1 MGKCYYITEESGK
14 EFNALTKAR
23 EDVNH
28 ILDSLGWERMTVH
41 RKKENQNKLIHYLR
55 MGFLTPTDWKKIGQR
70 METDG
75 VLLIQFPILNSLFF
89 NNIAAGILEKTKVK
103 KNIKIIVLIHDLDS
117 IRFPGEKEKQENHE
131 KNFWDLADVII
142 VHNYRMKEY
151 LQKQGVQKPMV
162 ELGIFDYILE
172 PQGIRDKDRESHYRE
187 VVIAGNLNGNK
198 TQYLRELRKLKTLDF
213 CLYGPGFEKQMADK
227 NVVYKGVY
235 PPDQLPDKIRGGWGL
250 IWDGSSLNGCQGNYG
265 EYLKY
270 NNPHKTSFYIAMEM
284 PVIIGKKA
292 AMARFVEENQ
302 IGITVD
308 SLEELPDILSQISYE
323 KYKEIAGN
331 TRKISEKVRAGKYL
345 EEALK
350 ESRKYV

>member
-151 LQKQGVQKPMV
+151 LQKQGVQKPMI
-162 ELGIFDYILE
+162 ELGIFDYLME
-172 PQGIRDKDRESHYRE
+172 KKEIRERKSHFRE

-213 CLYGPGFEKQMADK
+213 RLYGPGFEEGMKDQ

-270 NNPHKTSFYIAMEM
+270 NNPHKTSFYLAMEM
-284 PVIIGKKA
+284 PVIIWKKA

-302 IGITVD
+302 IGITVG
-308 SLEELPDILSQISYE
+308 SLEELPDIINRISYE

-331 TRKISEKVRAGKYL
+331 TGKVSEKIRAGKYL
-345 EEALK
+345 QEALK

>member
-89 NNIAAGILEKTKVK
+89 NNIAAGILEKTKGK

-151 LQKQGVQKPMV
+151 LQKQGVQKPMI
-162 ELGIFDYILE
+162 ELGIFDYLME
-172 PQGIRDKDRESHYRE
+172 KKEIRERKSHFRE

-213 CLYGPGFEKQMADK
+213 RLYGPGFEEGMKDQ

-270 NNPHKTSFYIAMEM
+270 NNPHKTSFYLAMEM
-284 PVIIGKKA
+284 PVIIWKKA

-308 SLEELPDILSQISYE
+308 SLEELPDIINRISYE

-331 TRKISEKVRAGKYL
+331 TRKVSEKIRAGKYL
-345 EEALK
+345 QEALK

>member
-151 LQKQGVQKPMV
+151 LQKQGVQKPMI
-162 ELGIFDYILE
+162 ELGIFDYLME
-172 PQGIRDKDRESHYRE
+172 KKEIRERKSHFRE

-213 CLYGPGFEKQMADK
+213 RLYGPGFEEGMKDQ

-270 NNPHKTSFYIAMEM
+270 NNPHKTSFYLAMEM
-284 PVIIGKKA
+284 PVIIWKKA

-308 SLEELPDILSQISYE
+308 SLEELPDIINRISYE

-331 TRKISEKVRAGKYL
+331 TGKVSEKIRAGKYL
-345 EEALK
+345 QEALK

>member
-75 VLLIQFPILNSLFF
+75 MLLIQFPILNSLFF

-151 LQKQGVQKPMV
+151 LQKQGVQKPMI
-162 ELGIFDYILE
+162 ELGIFDYLME
-172 PQGIRDKDRESHYRE
+172 KKEIRERKSHFRE

-213 CLYGPGFEKQMADK
+213 RLYGPGFEEGMKDQ

-270 NNPHKTSFYIAMEM
+270 NNPHKTSFYLAMEM
-284 PVIIGKKA
+284 PVIIWKKA

-308 SLEELPDILSQISYE
+308 SLEELPDILNQISYE

-331 TRKISEKVRAGKYL
+331 TRKISEKIRAGKYL

>member
-41 RKKENQNKLIHYLR
+41 RKKENQNKLLHYLR
-55 MGFLTPTDWKKIGQR
+55 MGFLTPKDWKKIGQS
-70 METDG
+70 METGG

-89 NNIAAGILEKTKVK
+89 NNLAAGILEKVKAK
-103 KNIKIIVLIHDLDS
+103 KNLKVIVLIHDLDS
-117 IRFPGEKEKQENHE
+117 IRFPGEKEKQEKHE
-131 KNFWDLADVII
+131 KIFWDLADVII

-151 LQKQGVQKPMV
+151 LRKQGVQKPMV
-162 ELGIFDYILE
+162 ALGIFDYILE
-172 PQGIRDKDRESHYRE
+172 PQGIKDRESHFQE
-187 VVIAGNLNGNK
+187 VVIAGNLDGNK
-198 TQYLRELRKLKTLDF
+198 AQYLRKLRELKQLEFR
-213 CLYGPGFEKQMADK
+213 LYGPGFEERMKDK

-235 PPDQLPDKIRGGWGL
+235 PPDQLPDKIQGGWGL
-250 IWDGSSLNGCQGNYG
+250 IWDGSSLTGCQGNYG

-284 PVIIGKKA
+284 PVIIWKKA
-292 AMARFVEENQ
+292 AMARFVEENH

-308 SLEELPDILSQISYE
+308 SLEELPDVLNQISYE
-323 KYKEIAGN
+323 KYKEIARN
-331 TRKISEKVRAGKYL
+331 TRKVSEKIRAGKYL
-345 EEALK
+345 QKALK
-350 ESRKYV
+350 ESSKYV

>member
-41 RKKENQNKLIHYLR
+41 RKKEKQNKLIHYLR

-151 LQKQGVQKPMV
+151 LRKQGVKKPMV

-172 PQGIRDKDRESHYRE
+172 PQGIKDRESHFRE
-187 VVIAGNLNGNK
+187 VVIAGNLDGNK
-198 TQYLRELRKLKTLDF
+198 AQYLRKLRELKKLDF
-213 CLYGPGFEKQMADK
+213 RLYGPGFEERMKDQ

-235 PPDQLPDKIRGGWGL
+235 PPDQLPDKIQGGWGL
-250 IWDGSSLNGCQGNYG
+250 IWDGSSLTGCEGNYG

-284 PVIIGKKA
+284 PVIIWKKA
-292 AMARFVEENQ
+292 AMAKFVEENQ
-302 IGITVD
+302 IGITVG
-308 SLEELPDILSQISYE
+308 SLEELPDIINQISYE

-331 TRKISEKVRAGKYL
+331 TRKVSEKIRAGKYL

>member
-75 VLLIQFPILNSLFF
+75 MLLIQFPILNSLFF

-151 LQKQGVQKPMV
+151 LQKQGVQKPMI
-162 ELGIFDYILE
+162 ELGIFDYLME
-172 PQGIRDKDRESHYRE
+172 KKEIRERKSHFRE

-213 CLYGPGFEKQMADK
+213 RLYGSGFEEGMKDQ

-270 NNPHKTSFYIAMEM
+270 NNPHKTSFYLAMEM
-284 PVIIGKKA
+284 PVIIWKKA

-308 SLEELPDILSQISYE
+308 SLEELPDILNQISYE

-331 TRKISEKVRAGKYL
+331 TGKISEKIRAGKYL

-350 ESRKYV
+350 ESSKYV

>member
-41 RKKENQNKLIHYLR
+41 RKKENQNKLLHYLR
-55 MGFLTPTDWKKIGQR
+55 MGFLTPKDWKKIGQS
-70 METDG
+70 METGG

-89 NNIAAGILEKTKVK
+89 NNLAAGILEKVKAK
-103 KNIKIIVLIHDLDS
+103 KNLKVIVLIHDLDS
-117 IRFPGEKEKQENHE
+117 IRFPGEKEKQEKHE
-131 KNFWDLADVII
+131 KIFWDLADVII

-151 LQKQGVQKPMV
+151 LKKQGVKKPMV

-172 PQGIRDKDRESHYRE
+172 PQGIKDRESHFQE
-187 VVIAGNLNGNK
+187 VVIAGNLDGNK
-198 TQYLRELRKLKTLDF
+198 AQYLRKLRELKQLEFR
-213 CLYGPGFEKQMADK
+213 LYGPGFEERMKDK

-235 PPDQLPDKIRGGWGL
+235 PPDQLPDKIQGGWGL
-250 IWDGSSLNGCQGNYG
+250 IWDGSSLTGCQGNYG

-284 PVIIGKKA
+284 PVIIWKKA
-292 AMARFVEENQ
+292 AMARFVEENH

-308 SLEELPDILSQISYE
+308 SLEELPDVLNQISYE
-323 KYKEIAGN
+323 KYKEIARN
-331 TRKISEKVRAGKYL
+331 TRKVSEKIRAGKYL
-345 EEALK
+345 QEALK

>member
-151 LQKQGVQKPMV
+151 LQKQGVQKPMI
-162 ELGIFDYILE
+162 ELGIFDYLME
-172 PQGIRDKDRESHYRE
+172 KKEIRERKSHFRE

-213 CLYGPGFEKQMADK
+213 RLYGPGFEEGMKDQ

-270 NNPHKTSFYIAMEM
+270 NNPHKTSFYLAMEM
-284 PVIIGKKA
+284 PVIIWKKA

-308 SLEELPDILSQISYE
+308 SLEELPDIINRISYE

-331 TRKISEKVRAGKYL
+331 TRKVSEKIRAGKYL
-345 EEALK
+345 QEALK

>member
-41 RKKENQNKLIHYLR
+41 RKKENQNKLLHYLR
-55 MGFLTPTDWKKIGQR
+55 MGFLTPKDWKKIGQS
-70 METDG
+70 METGG

-89 NNIAAGILEKTKVK
+89 NNLAAGILEKVKAK
-103 KNIKIIVLIHDLDS
+103 KNLKVIVLIHDLDS
-117 IRFPGEKEKQENHE
+117 IRFPGEKEKQEKHE
-131 KNFWDLADVII
+131 KIFWDLADVII

-151 LQKQGVQKPMV
+151 LRKQGVQKPMV
-162 ELGIFDYILE
+162 ALGIFDYILE
-172 PQGIRDKDRESHYRE
+172 PQGIKDRESHFQE
-187 VVIAGNLNGNK
+187 VVIAGNLDGNK
-198 TQYLRELRKLKTLDF
+198 AQYLRKLRELKQLEFR
-213 CLYGPGFEKQMADK
+213 LYGPGFEERMKDK
-227 NVVYKGVY
+227 NVVYKGGY
-235 PPDQLPDKIRGGWGL
+235 PPDQLPDKIQGGWGL
-250 IWDGSSLNGCQGNYG
+250 IWDGSSLTGCQGNYG

-284 PVIIGKKA
+284 PVIIWKKA
-292 AMARFVEENQ
+292 AMARFVEENH

-308 SLEELPDILSQISYE
+308 SLEELPDVLNQISYE

-331 TRKISEKVRAGKYL
+331 TRKVSEKIRAGKYL
-345 EEALK
+345 QEALK

>member
-1 MGKCYYITEESGK
+1 MSRCYYITEESGK
-14 EFNALTKAR
+14 EFSALTKAR

-28 ILDSLGWERMTVH
+28 ILDALGWERMTVH

-55 MGFLTPTDWKKIGQR
+55 MGFLTPADWKKVEQR

-89 NNIAAGILEKTKVK
+89 NNIAAGILEKAKAK

-117 IRFPGEKEKQENHE
+117 IRFPDEKEKQEKHE

-151 LQKQGVQKPMV
+151 LRKQGVKKPMV
-162 ELGIFDYILE
+162 ELGVFDYILE
-172 PQGIRDKDRESHYRE
+172 PQTIKDREKYFQE
-187 VVIAGNLNGNK
+187 VVIAGNLDGNK
-198 TQYLRELRKLKTLDF
+198 AQYLRKLRELKKLEF
-213 CLYGPGFEKQMADK
+213 CLYGPGFEEKMKDQ
-227 NVVYKGVY
+227 NVTYKGVY
-235 PPDQLPDKIRGGWGL
+235 PPDQLPDKIQGGWGL
-250 IWDGSSLNGCQGNYG
+250 IWDGSSLTGCQGNYG

-284 PVIIGKKA
+284 PVIIWKKA

-302 IGITVD
+302 VGITVD
-308 SLEELPDILSQISYE
+308 SLEELPDILNQISYE
-323 KYKEIAGN
+323 KYKEIAGK
-331 TRKISEKVRAGKYL
+331 TKKVSEKIRTGKYL
-345 EEALK
+345 QEALK

>member
-41 RKKENQNKLIHYLR
+41 RKKENQNKLLHYLR
-55 MGFLTPTDWKKIGQR
+55 MGFLTPKDWKKIGQS
-70 METDG
+70 METGG

-89 NNIAAGILEKTKVK
+89 NNLAAGILEKVKAK
-103 KNIKIIVLIHDLDS
+103 KNLKVIVLIHDLDS
-117 IRFPGEKEKQENHE
+117 IRFPGEKEKQEKHE
-131 KNFWDLADVII
+131 KIFWDLADVII

-151 LQKQGVQKPMV
+151 LRKQGVQKPMV
-162 ELGIFDYILE
+162 ALGIFDYILE
-172 PQGIRDKDRESHYRE
+172 PQGIKDRESHFQE
-187 VVIAGNLNGNK
+187 VVIAGNLDGNK
-198 TQYLRELRKLKTLDF
+198 AQYLRKLRELKQLEFR
-213 CLYGPGFEKQMADK
+213 LYGPGFEERMKDK

-235 PPDQLPDKIRGGWGL
+235 PPDQLPDKIQGGWGL
-250 IWDGSSLNGCQGNYG
+250 IWDGSSLTGCQGNYG

-284 PVIIGKKA
+284 PVIIWKKA
-292 AMARFVEENQ
+292 AMAQFVEENQ

-308 SLEELPDILSQISYE
+308 SLEELPDILNQISYE

-331 TRKISEKVRAGKYL
+331 TRKVSEKIRAGKYL
-345 EEALK
+345 QEALK
-350 ESRKYV
+350 ESSKYV

>member
-151 LQKQGVQKPMV
+151 LQKQGVQKPMI
-162 ELGIFDYILE
+162 ELGIFDYLME
-172 PQGIRDKDRESHYRE
+172 KKEIRERKSHFRE

-213 CLYGPGFEKQMADK
+213 RLYGPGFEEGMKDQ

-270 NNPHKTSFYIAMEM
+270 NNPHKTSFYLAMEM
-284 PVIIGKKA
+284 PVIIWKKA

-308 SLEELPDILSQISYE
+308 SLEELPDILNQISYE

-331 TRKISEKVRAGKYL
+331 TRKISEKIRAGKYL

>member
-41 RKKENQNKLIHYLR
+41 RKKENQNKLLHYLR
-55 MGFLTPTDWKKIGQR
+55 MGFLTPKDWKKIGQS
-70 METDG
+70 METGG

-89 NNIAAGILEKTKVK
+89 NNLAAGILEKVKAK
-103 KNIKIIVLIHDLDS
+103 KNLKVIVLIHDLDS
-117 IRFPGEKEKQENHE
+117 IRFPGEKEKQEKHE
-131 KNFWDLADVII
+131 KIFWDLADVII

-151 LQKQGVQKPMV
+151 LRKQGVQKPMV
-162 ELGIFDYILE
+162 ALGIFDYILE
-172 PQGIRDKDRESHYRE
+172 PQGIKDRESHFQE
-187 VVIAGNLNGNK
+187 VVIAGNLDGNK
-198 TQYLRELRKLKTLDF
+198 AQYLRKLRELKQLEFR
-213 CLYGPGFEKQMADK
+213 LYGPGFEERMKDK

-235 PPDQLPDKIRGGWGL
+235 PPDQLPDKIQGGWGL
-250 IWDGSSLNGCQGNYG
+250 IWDGSSLTGCQGNYG

-284 PVIIGKKA
+284 PVIIWKKA
-292 AMARFVEENQ
+292 AMARFVEENH

-308 SLEELPDILSQISYE
+308 SLEELPDVLNQISYE
-323 KYKEIAGN
+323 KYKEIARN
-331 TRKISEKVRAGKYL
+331 TRKVSEKIRAGKYL
-345 EEALK
+345 QEALK